1 METQDFTRLINYI
14 KGLLETKL
22 PPQNADAEQIL
33 NICHDSTETE
43 RVTEIAITT
52 ALHDL
57 KSKYRNRLNNR

>member
-1 METQDFTRLINYI
+1 METKDLTRLIKYI
-14 KGLLETKL
+14 KDLLEKRL

-43 RVTEIAITT
+43 RATEFAITV

-57 KSKYRNRLNNR
+57 KSKYRNRLDNR